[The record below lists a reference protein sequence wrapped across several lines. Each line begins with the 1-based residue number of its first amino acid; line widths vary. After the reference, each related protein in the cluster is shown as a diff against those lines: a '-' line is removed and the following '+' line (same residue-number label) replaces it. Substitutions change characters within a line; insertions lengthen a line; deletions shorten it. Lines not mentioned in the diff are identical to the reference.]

1 MSFEENKNN
10 QSSNIETNDA
20 SSENTA
26 ENVGSTIENLNAPD
40 TADPVSDA
48 PVEDSGKPKSFS
60 FDSFK
65 GFERKKSKREIAQE
79 KAAEKASE
87 ESMED
92 AASTAPEIGNDIEN
106 LDPVSEDAK
115 APEEKTS
122 DEAESAPK
130 RKRFFG
136 LPKRDK
142 KSNGQDDGKSEESTT
157 LADTDSEDITDD
169 AAAIGAGAAG
179 AAAAAALAEDADG
192 DSELDDAIKAAQEK
206 TDVKDQNKKTKRS
219 FFKKKNDKDSPGLP
233 KKTPKKP
240 KAWQIVLILLILGI
254 VAGGIGAFVFYEA
267 NRMDISNYEY
277 TQKAKTQVL
286 SSDNV
291 VIGELFSQNRTYV
304 PLTAVPEDM
313 KKAIVSIEDSRY
325 YEHNGVDLFGIARS
339 LVSNLTNRSA
349 TGQGASTITQQVA
362 RILFLPD
369 ISTESS
375 FMDSL
380 SRKCR
385 EISIALQLEK
395 KYSKDQILE
404 MYLNEY
410 YFGSSAYGIQEA
422 AKTYYGKD
430 ISQCNLAECAMLA
443 GLPQA
448 PSLYA
453 PNNDFQAAK
462 TRQEYVLDRMVETGA
477 ITRQQADEAK
487 ATPITIV
494 DWNPTVLDH
503 QITPGYEKFVDMA
516 LEQYAKS
523 QAPTVMKQQG
533 LSEEDAI
540 TQIRIQVA
548 SGGYVL
554 HTTINSVMQSHAI
567 NVSEGNYPPGSEVTD
582 ALVTV
587 DTGGA
592 VLAYYGGNTQV
603 DMANTARQPGSNI
616 KPLYYSGAIE
626 QGLFGP
632 SSYVSDSAQTYG
644 GGYTPQN
651 YDGRSMGSLSI
662 TDALVYSRNVPSVY
676 VMNTMGVD
684 NAMQWMQ
691 NMGITTIVDDDYHLA
706 TAVGGMTYGIK
717 PLDMAAAFN
726 CFNDAGVYNQPYF
739 INSVNKANGEAV
751 VEKSGLGLDSHQA
764 MSADTASTMWNIL
777 RQVVTRG
784 TATAAATGYPTAGKT
799 GTTDNAEDLW
809 FTGMTGNLTT
819 SIWVGTPNH
828 GVVGGEESTINC
840 YLYSSYISALGRDGL
855 IGGLQ

>member
-10 QSSNIETNDA
+10 QSSDLETRDV
-20 SSENTA
+20 SSENVA
-26 ENVGSTIENLNAPD
+26 ENVGSTIENLD
-40 TADPVSDA
+40 TPETSEPVSDDA
-48 PVEDSGKPKSFS
+48 AASSDKPKSFS

-65 GFERKKSKREIAQE
+65 GFERKKSKREIAE
-79 KAAEKASE
+79 MKAAEKEAE
-87 ESMED
+87 
-92 AASTAPEIGNDIEN
+92 AAAKKTPDIGSDIEN
-106 LDPVSEDAK
+106 IDPVSDEKAPDDK
-115 APEEKTS
+115 APEEI
-122 DEAESAPK
+122 ESKPK
-130 RKRFFG
+130 RKRLFG

-142 KSNGQDDGKSEESTT
+142 KAEEQETEQSESQTENGTEALTPGE
-157 LADTDSEDITDD
+157 
-169 AAAIGAGAAG
+169 AAAS
-179 AAAAAALAEDADG
+179 AAAAVAATGLAAEAAD
-192 DSELDDAIKAAQEK
+192 DISDDNTINASQEK
-206 TDVKDQNKKTKRS
+206 TDVKDKNNKPKR
-219 FFKKKNDKDSPGLP
+219 FGLKKKKDKEGKTGLP
-233 KKTPKKP
+233 KKAKKSP
-240 KAWQIVLILLILGI
+240 KAWQIVLILVILGI
-254 VAGGIGAFVFYEA
+254 VAGVVGAFVFYEA

-291 VIGELFSQNRTYV
+291 VIGELFAQNRTYV
-304 PLTAVPEDM
+304 PLSSVPDDM
-313 KKAIVSIEDSRY
+313 KKAIVAIEDSRF

-349 TGQGASTITQQVA
+349 TGQGASTITQQLA

-369 ISTESS
+369 ISTEDS

-395 KYSKDQILE
+395 KYNKDQILE

-462 TRQEYVLDRMVETGA
+462 QRQEQVLNRMVVTGA
-477 ITRQQADEAK
+477 ITQQQADEAK
-487 ATPITIV
+487 ATPITII
-494 DWNPTVLDH
+494 DWNPAVLDH

-540 TQIRIQVA
+540 TQIRMQVA
-548 SGGYVL
+548 SGGYVI

-567 NVSEGNYPPGSEVTD
+567 NVSESNFPAGSEVTD

-587 DTGGA
+587 DTAGA

-626 QGLFGP
+626 QGLFSA
-632 SSYVSDSAQTYG
+632 SSYVSDAAQTYG

-651 YDGRSMGSLSI
+651 YDGRSMGNISI
-662 TDALVYSRNVPSVY
+662 TDALVYSRNAPSVY
-676 VMNTMGVD
+676 VMYTMGVD

-691 NMGITTIVDDDYHLA
+691 NMGITTIVDDDYNLS

-726 CFNDAGVYNQPYF
+726 CFNNAGVYNQPYF
-739 INSVNKANGEAV
+739 IVSVNKSNGEEV
-751 VEKSGLGLDSHQA
+751 VGKGGLGLNTHQA

-819 SIWVGTPNH
+819 SIWIGTPNH
-828 GVVGGEESTINC
+828 GIVGGEESTINC
-840 YLYSSYISALGRDGL
+840 YLYRAYMGALGESGL
-855 IGGLQ
+855 IGGLH

>member
-1 MSFEENKNN
+1 MSFEENNNN
-10 QSSNIETNDA
+10 QSSNIQTNDA
-20 SSENTA
+20 SSENTT
-26 ENVGSTIENLNAPD
+26 ENVGSAIENLNAQE
-40 TADPVSDA
+40 TSEPVSN
-48 PVEDSGKPKSFS
+48 DSAADGEKPKSFS

-65 GFERKKSKREIAQE
+65 GFERKKSKREIAKAKVAE
-79 KAAEKASE
+79 EELSKAA
-87 ESMED
+87 D
-92 AASTAPEIGNDIEN
+92 STPDIGNDIESI
-106 LDPVSEDAK
+106 DPVPS
-115 APEEKTS
+115 S
-122 DEAESAPK
+122 DSDTAETNKDFKAESNPK
-130 RKRFFG
+130 KKSFFG
-136 LPKRDK
+136 LPRRNHQSQSSEAD
-142 KSNGQDDGKSEESTT
+142 KSESNTDSQ
-157 LADTDSEDITDD
+157 ADTSSGDKQDIDSIIESVDVTPTGDD
-169 AAAIGAGAAG
+169 VK
-179 AAAAAALAEDADG
+179 DDKDKADG
-192 DSELDDAIKAAQEK
+192 VEASNKK
-206 TDVKDQNKKTKRS
+206 TDVKEQNTKTKKRGLR
-219 FFKKKNDKDSPGLP
+219 KRKDQGTGPGLP
-233 KKTPKKP
+233 KKEKKAIKP
-240 KAWQIVLILLILGI
+240 WQIVLVLLILGI
-254 VAGGIGAFVFYEA
+254 MAGIIGAFVFYEA
-267 NRMDISNYEY
+267 NRMDISDYQY

-291 VIGELFSQNRTYV
+291 VIGQLFAQNRTYV
-304 PLTAVPEDM
+304 SLTAVPDDM
-313 KKAIVSIEDSRY
+313 KKAIVAIEDSRY
-325 YEHNGVDLFGIARS
+325 YEHNGVDIFGIARS
-339 LVSNLTNRSA
+339 MVSNLTNRSA

-385 EISIALQLEK
+385 EISIALQLEE
-395 KYSKDQILE
+395 KYNKDQILE

-448 PSLYA
+448 PSYYA
-453 PNNDFQAAK
+453 PNNDYQAAK
-462 TRQEYVLDRMVETGA
+462 ERQEYVLQRMVETGA
-477 ITRQQADEAK
+477 ITQQQADEAK

-494 DWNPTVLDH
+494 EWNPAVLDH
-503 QITPGYEKFVDMA
+503 QIASGYEKFVDMA

-533 LSEEDAI
+533 LSEENAI
-540 TQIRIQVA
+540 DQIRTQVA
-548 SGGYVL
+548 SGGYVI
-554 HTTINSVMQSHAI
+554 HTTINSTMQSHAI
-567 NVSEGNYPPGSEVTD
+567 NVSVSSYPPGSEVTD

-626 QGLFGP
+626 QGLF
-632 SSYVSDSAQTYG
+632 SATSTVSDSAQTYE

-651 YDGRSMGSLSI
+651 YDNRSMGSISI
-662 TDALVYSRNVPSVY
+662 TNALVYSRNVPSVY
-676 VMNTMGVD
+676 VMNAMGVD
-684 NAMQWMQ
+684 NAMQWMK

-717 PLDMAAAFN
+717 PVDMAAAFN
-726 CFNDAGVYNQPYF
+726 CFNNAGVYNQPYF
-739 INSVNKANGEAV
+739 VVSVNKANGEEV
-751 VEKSGLGLDSHQA
+751 VGKNGLGLDTHQA
-764 MSADTASTMWNIL
+764 MSANTASTMWNIL

-784 TATAAATGYPTAGKT
+784 TATAASTGYPTAGKT

-819 SIWVGTPNH
+819 SIWIGTPDH
-828 GVVGGEESTINC
+828 AVVGGEESTINC
-840 YLYSSYISALGRDGL
+840 YLYRSYIAAVGQDGL